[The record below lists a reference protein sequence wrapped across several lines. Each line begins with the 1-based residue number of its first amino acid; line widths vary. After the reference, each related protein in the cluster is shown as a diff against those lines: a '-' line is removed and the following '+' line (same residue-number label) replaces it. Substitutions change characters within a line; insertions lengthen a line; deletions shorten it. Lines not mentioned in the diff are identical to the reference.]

1 MTSQIPT
8 ESDHFLQ
15 QEKKK
20 EKKKKKKTKMSG
32 TLCPIRTGDKQKPI
46 KIKKINQKNNLIAKP
61 SSRIST
67 VIFGESQI

>member
-1 MTSQIPT
+1 
-8 ESDHFLQ
+8 
-15 QEKKK
+15 
-20 EKKKKKKTKMSG
+20 MSG